1 MTYPL
6 LKSFD
11 SYALLTIVKFMLKL
25 GYLKMELKLEK
36 CNQMKCANLKV
47 LILKIQELVETKH
60 GKGMGSFLVFIKA
73 IFDPY
78 VSCQVPSKHI
88 SNK

>member
-1 MTYPL
+1 MKYPL
-6 LKSFD
+6 LNSFD
-11 SYALLTIVKFMLKL
+11 SYALLTIVKFKLKL

-36 CNQMKCANLKV
+36 RCQMKCANSKV
-47 LILKIQELVETKH
+47 LIFKDSRTCWTKH
-60 GKGMGSFLVFIKA
+60 GKGLGSFLVFIKA

-78 VSCQVPSKHI
+78 GSCQVPSKHN